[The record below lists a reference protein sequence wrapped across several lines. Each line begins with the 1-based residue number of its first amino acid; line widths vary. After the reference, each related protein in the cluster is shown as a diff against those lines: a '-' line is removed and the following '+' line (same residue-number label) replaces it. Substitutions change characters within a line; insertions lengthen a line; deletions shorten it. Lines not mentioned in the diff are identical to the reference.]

1 MSNLAFIKEFIWNE
15 TNIPTYLSIIHNW
28 RIMFS
33 NLFRNSAICI
43 FIALFVVKAADLKE
57 RIPRVPPDAKTPAD
71 TIFDQSLLQIVNATF
86 HDQFDLAIHIADSL
100 IEKRSDHPAPYFFK
114 AAILQGVMSTYRI
127 NWYQKEVERN
137 VAKSI
142 EVGNVLM
149 TKSTDPWLH
158 FYVGGAYGYRG
169 FNRFR
174 KLNFIGAYR
183 DAQRGIGHFEK
194 ALQKDSTLYDIYL
207 GLGSYYYWRT
217 AKSKFLRI
225 ITFWIPDKR
234 ELGMAQLQ
242 FTIDHGRYAVYD
254 ALYVLLAALYDFGNY
269 DKGFQLTLQAIQMKE
284 APNLT
289 DLYFK
294 GKFLAKK
301 QKWSEVKSTFEEIL
315 EKIKDH
321 PYQSIGYQVECKY
334 WIARALSEEGK
345 PEEALQLVR
354 EALAQSRQRNSDT
367 ELEGHLES
375 FDMIRSDLENLNNKL
390 TSQLTKK
397 N

>member
-1 MSNLAFIKEFIWNE
+1 MFANL
-15 TNIPTYLSIIHNW
+15 L
-28 RIMFS
+28 
-33 NLFRNSAICI
+33 RNSAI
-43 FIALFVVKAADLKE
+43 FILISLLGVKAADLKE
-57 RIPRVPPDAKTPAD
+57 RIPHVPPDAKTPAD
-71 TIFDQSLLQIVNATF
+71 TIFDQSLLRIVNATF
-86 HDQFDLAIHIADSL
+86 RDQFELAIRITDSL
-100 IEKRSDHPAPYFFK
+100 IEKHPDHPAPYFFK
-114 AAILQGVMSTYRI
+114 SAVLQGVMSTYRI
-127 NWYQKEVERN
+127 NWYQKEVETN
-137 VAKSI
+137 VAKAI
-142 EVGNVLM
+142 EVGNVLL

-158 FYVGGAYGYRG
+158 FYIGGAYGYRG

-242 FTIDHGRYAVYD
+242 FAIDHGRYAMYD

-269 DKGFQLTLQAIQMKE
+269 DKGLQLTIRAIQMKE

-315 EKIKDH
+315 KKIKDH

-334 WIARALSEEGK
+334 WIARVLSEEGK
-345 PEEALQLVR
+345 PEQALQLVR
-354 EALAQSRQRNSDT
+354 EALAQSRQRNSDA
-367 ELEGHLES
+367 EIEGHLES
-375 FDMIRSDLENLNNKL
+375 FDEIRSDLENLNKKL
-390 TSQLTKK
+390 TSQLSKT